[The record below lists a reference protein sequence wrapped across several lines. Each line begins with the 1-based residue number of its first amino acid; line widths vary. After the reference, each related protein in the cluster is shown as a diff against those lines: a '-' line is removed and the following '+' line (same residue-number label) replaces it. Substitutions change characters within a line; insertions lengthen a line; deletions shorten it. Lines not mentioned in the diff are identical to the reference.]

1 MEDPQIAIC
10 VYGERVGHGNTLAAV
25 AKTIL
30 DAYFEIGEATD
41 VETYENQ
48 IS

>member
-10 VYGERVGHGNTLAAV
+10 IYGERVGHGNTMAAA
-25 AKTIL
+25 AKPIL
-30 DAYFEIGEATD
+30 DAFFEIGEATD
-41 VETYENQ
+41 VETNENQ